1 MVFSSLFFIFLF
13 LPISLL
19 LYYIIPSR
27 TWKNGVLIVSSLVFY
42 AWGEPVWVILLIIS
56 SIVDYF
62 HGRIA
67 ERYFKRWQSKVA
79 LISSLV
85 INLAILI
92 LFKYSGMFV
101 STFST
106 LFDIPLNFKGFS
118 LPIGI
123 SFYTFQTI
131 SYVFDVYRGQVKA
144 QKSFWKFLMF
154 VSLFHQLVAGP
165 IVRYKDISTE
175 IENRFFSAEQ
185 FGDGVRRFAIGLAKK
200 VIFAN
205 TAGALATNF
214 LDGQLVELSMGGH
227 WFGMT
232 LFAFQIYYDFSG
244 YSDMAIG
251 LGRMFGFT
259 YQENFN
265 YPYISQSVTEFWRRW
280 HMSLG
285 SFFRDYL
292 YIPLGGNRRY
302 QFRNLFIVWFLTGL
316 WHGASWNF
324 VLWGLY
330 YGVLSGFEKIL
341 RWIFKSFR
349 LPAIFNYG
357 YMFVVTIFGWTLFY
371 FEDLNRGLQ
380 FMRGLINM
388 EYLWD
393 VTSEVMLMNNMWFL
407 TLAFIGV
414 TPIVTQLFGAIDVTM
429 TKSLFRPIYLTLF
442 YPLTIISIFIV
453 AFVLLMGQ
461 SYNPFLYFRF

>member
-1 MVFSSLFFIFLF
+1 
-13 LPISLL
+13 
-19 LYYIIPSR
+19 
-27 TWKNGVLIVSSLVFY
+27 
-42 AWGEPVWVILLIIS
+42 
-56 SIVDYF
+56 
-62 HGRIA
+62 
-67 ERYFKRWQSKVA
+67 
-79 LISSLV
+79 
-85 INLAILI
+85 
-92 LFKYSGMFV
+92 
-101 STFST
+101 
-106 LFDIPLNFKGFS
+106 
-118 LPIGI
+118 
-123 SFYTFQTI
+123 
-131 SYVFDVYRGQVKA
+131 
-144 QKSFWKFLMF
+144 
-154 VSLFHQLVAGP
+154 
-165 IVRYKDISTE
+165 
-175 IENRFFSAEQ
+175 
-185 FGDGVRRFAIGLAKK
+185 
-200 VIFAN
+200 
-205 TAGALATNF
+205 
-214 LDGQLVELSMGGH
+214 
-227 WFGMT
+227 
-232 LFAFQIYYDFSG
+232 
-244 YSDMAIG
+244 MAIG

-349 LPAIFNYG
+349 LPAILNYG

-380 FMRGLINM
+380 FMRGLINVD
-388 EYLWD
+388 YLWD

-414 TPIVTQLFGAIDVTM
+414 TPIVTKLFGVIDVTM
-429 TKSLFRPIYLTLF
+429 TKSLFRPIYSTLF
-442 YPLTIISIFIV
+442 YPLTIISIFII

>member
-13 LPISLL
+13 LPICLF
-19 LYYIIPSR
+19 LYYIIPSKK
-27 TWKNGVLIVSSLVFY
+27 WKNGVLIVSSLVFY
-42 AWGEPVWVILLIIS
+42 AWGEPVWVVLLLFS
-56 SIVDYF
+56 SVVDYI

-67 ERYFKRWQSKVA
+67 QRYLHRWQSTAA
-79 LISSLV
+79 LISSLI
-85 INLAILI
+85 INLGILI
-92 LFKYSGMFV
+92 LFKYSGMLAN
-101 STFST
+101 TLDT
-106 LFDIPLNFKGFS
+106 LFGLSLNFTGFS

-131 SYVFDVYRGQVKA
+131 SYVFDVYRGEVKA

-165 IVRYKDISTE
+165 IVRYKDIAKE
-175 IENRFFSAEQ
+175 IETRSFAVEQ
-185 FGDGVRRFAIGLAKK
+185 FGEGVRRFIIGLAKK
-200 VIFAN
+200 VLFAN

-214 LDGQLVELSMGGH
+214 LDGQLGELSMGGH

-232 LFAFQIYYDFSG
+232 LFALQIYYDFSG

-265 YPYISQSVTEFWRRW
+265 YPYISKSVTEFWRRW

-292 YIPLGGNRRY
+292 YIPLGGNRRF

-330 YGVLSGFEKIL
+330 YGALSAFEKIL

-349 LPAIFNYG
+349 LPAMFNYL
-357 YMFVVTIFGWTLFY
+357 YMFAVTIFGWTLFY
-371 FEDLNRGLQ
+371 YEDLYRGIR
-380 FMRGLINM
+380 FMQGLVNVNF
-388 EYLWD
+388 LWD
-393 VTSEVMLMNNMWFL
+393 TTTEVMLMNNAWFL
-407 TLAFIGV
+407 FAALIGM
-414 TPIVTQLFGAIDVTM
+414 TPIVMLTLKKIEAVI
-429 TKSLFRPIYLTLF
+429 TKSLFRPIYSVVL
-442 YPLTIISIFIV
+442 YPLSIITVFIV
-453 AFVLLMGQ
+453 AFIILIGQ
-461 SYNPFLYFRF
+461 TYNPFLYFRF